1 MANLVLN
8 FKMVNQICPTF
19 WFLLHFFEIR
29 DFEQKRST
37 MQPRYVVWG
46 GNHESD
52 LAVVHGPWD
61 LENLYLPPIIL
72 QKKLLN
78 GPLKGSN
85 GDAFMEDSQTK
96 VPPPYVIGFLL

>member
-1 MANLVLN
+1 M
-8 FKMVNQICPTF
+8 FF
-19 WFLLHFFEIR
+19 FFEIS
-29 DFEQKRST
+29 DFEPKSGSVRARIGVVVEIQAST
-37 MQPRYVVWG
+37 
-46 GNHESD
+46 

-85 GDAFMEDSQTK
+85 GDAFMEGSQTK
-96 VPPPYVIGFLL
+96 VPPPYVIGFLSKDIFSGLQAAQKYNRQSP